1 MQNDSAS
8 STHPFRVTSSETT
21 EGGVAVLS
29 RESTSLDMHVSPA
42 TSGRSA
48 QNHTLDFNIPR
59 LTHSCYILQHVA
71 RSHPPLWTASAL
83 RAQDTSLT
91 LQSARLCPPPWLTC
105 EGGNQNMY
113 TKVLTC
119 TKLTGCRH
127 SVEWHT
133 PTDLRGLHPSNLFLR
148 PPSVCHHSR
157 MRDVRKAPI
166 FAHFF
171 VLFFN

>member
-1 MQNDSAS
+1 
-8 STHPFRVTSSETT
+8 
-21 EGGVAVLS
+21 
-29 RESTSLDMHVSPA
+29 
-42 TSGRSA
+42 
-48 QNHTLDFNIPR
+48 
-59 LTHSCYILQHVA
+59 
-71 RSHPPLWTASAL
+71 
-83 RAQDTSLT
+83 
-91 LQSARLCPPPWLTC
+91 
-105 EGGNQNMY
+105 MY

-119 TKLTGCRH
+119 TILTGCRH